1 VKNEKEIHNMIMN
14 IIVQLPDK
22 MSEHKLVCLFSGIL
36 QSYDMTPH
44 TQLSV
49 IKGMTLILHDI
60 AKGNT
65 AKYSSFKS
73 SNRKH

>member
-1 VKNEKEIHNMIMN
+1 MKEEKEIHDMIMN
-14 IIVQLPDK
+14 IVVQLPEQ

-36 QSYDMTPH
+36 QSYDMPPVR
-44 TQLSV
+44 QLNV
-49 IKGMTLILHDI
+49 IKGMTLVLHDI

-65 AKYSSFKS
+65 DDYTSFKS